1 MMTDGFFHAD
11 LHPGNLMVL
20 GDGTLG
26 MIDFGATGRL
36 DPLMQ
41 ASLQQMLM
49 AVSIGDPAL
58 LRQAVSEIT
67 VIDVDVDPDALER
80 ALARFLAAHTAS
92 GGGVGASAIADLMQ
106 LLTTFGIEVPAEL
119 TTFSRAF
126 LILEGTLTTLA
137 PGYRLSEHAQ
147 EIGAEWVSAKV
158 EDAGGS
164 MEDIARDELIKQL
177 PTLRQLPRRADRIG
191 EMLERGNLSTRVS
204 LFSNQTDVDVVTK
217 LVNRIVLGLVSTVL
231 GLMSVIMLGTNSGPT
246 LADGVEL
253 IQVIG
258 SISLV
263 ASGILMLRLVA
274 AIVRDGL
281 N

>member
-1 MMTDGFFHAD
+1 
-11 LHPGNLMVL
+11 
-20 GDGTLG
+20 

-41 ASLQQMLM
+41 SSLQQMLM
-49 AVSIGDPAL
+49 SVSVGDPAM

-80 ALARFLAAHTAS
+80 ALARFMASHTTS
-92 GGGVGASAIADLMQ
+92 GAGVGASAIADLME
-106 LLTTFGIEVPAEL
+106 LLTKFGIEVPAEL

-126 LILEGTLTTLA
+126 LILEGTLTTLE
-137 PGYRLSEHAQ
+137 PNYRLSEHAQ

-158 EDAGGS
+158 EEAGGS

-204 LFSNQTDVDVVTK
+204 LFSNPTDVNVVTK
-217 LVNRIVLGLVSTVL
+217 LVNRLVLGVISTVL
-231 GLMSVIMLGTNSGPT
+231 GLMSVIMVGTEEGPV

-253 IQVIG
+253 IQLIG
-258 SISLV
+258 AIGLF